1 MRKNLI
7 AVLAIVAVAFAAC
20 ENSRVTYPPKGEPTY
35 SDAMVNNNAEA
46 LKLGDSVA
54 AAQAA
59 VHQAEPAA
67 EPVHEIDTLAGK
79 PGAPDTALAPGPN
92 DSKAHQ

>member
-7 AVLAIVAVAFAAC
+7 AVLAIVAIAFTAC

-54 AAQAA
+54 AAQASA
-59 VHQAEPAA
+59 AHAELAA
-67 EPVHEIDTLAGK
+67 EPVHAIDTLAGK
-79 PGAPDTALAPGPN
+79 PVAPDTALAPGSN
-92 DSKAHQ
+92 NSKAH